1 MYDFDQPFDRRGTN
15 CWKWDGEGKGGKIA
29 MGCADTD
36 FRMPEPIA
44 EALRA
49 KIAEGALTYP
59 VNNDPTRQALKG
71 FFQRHFSTELKEEW
85 ICDSVGMMNG
95 LRLALEAWTRVGD
108 AVIIQSPVFNY
119 FNDTVENAGRHIL
132 DNFMEYD
139 RSTGRYELD
148 FDRLEELCARPNA
161 KMMLLCNP
169 SNPTGRAYT
178 REELVRISEICLRNG
193 VLVVSDEIHAN
204 FYYDGR
210 KHVSILA
217 LPEEYRANSV
227 IMTGPGKIFN
237 THGLYTAFFIIP
249 DEALRA
255 EYMHEYKIRHMD
267 YMELGMIA
275 AAAAYSQ
282 CDDYIAGMCAYIE
295 ENFAFLKRFLKEHE
309 TGIALPQVDATYLIW
324 LDFTAWHKTSDEIAA
339 ILKEYGLTL
348 SGGAQYGHGAD
359 GFMRMD
365 IATQRSTL
373 QQALQILETAY
384 REKILP

>member
-1 MYDFDQPFDRRGTN
+1 M
-15 CWKWDGEGKGGKIA
+15 
-29 MGCADTD
+29 
-36 FRMPEPIA
+36 
-44 EALRA
+44 
-49 KIAEGALTYP
+49 
-59 VNNDPTRQALKG
+59 
-71 FFQRHFSTELKEEW
+71 
-85 ICDSVGMMNG
+85 
-95 LRLALEAWTRVGD
+95 
-108 AVIIQSPVFNY
+108 
-119 FNDTVENAGRHIL
+119 
-132 DNFMEYD
+132 
-139 RSTGRYELD
+139 
-148 FDRLEELCARPNA
+148 
-161 KMMLLCNP
+161 
-169 SNPTGRAYT
+169 
-178 REELVRISEICLRNG
+178 
-193 VLVVSDEIHAN
+193 
-204 FYYDGR
+204 
-210 KHVSILA
+210 SILA